1 MLVHE
6 PVAARA
12 TALLAA
18 IREGDQDAASE
29 YYALLFPVL
38 FEQAKRR
45 GRLLASRI
53 PGGST
58 LPSIR
63 PADLEDVAS
72 RAAEFAVERARGNAH
87 RFDPSR
93 GDGASWA
100 LGALPA
106 AYLDAA
112 RSVTGDRRV
121 GAGAEILV
129 DDLAEQV
136 DRQGPPLAVTS
147 DPETIVIARDELDRA
162 LAELTEDERYVVI
175 AKLHFGLSYAEIALY
190 RFHDAQRT
198 KQVDHLLQSARR
210 KLEAAERRWREE

>member
-18 IREGDQDAASE
+18 IRGGDEAAASE
-29 YYALLFPVL
+29 YYALLFQVL
-38 FEQAKRR
+38 FDQAKRR
-45 GRLLASRI
+45 GRLLASRV

-58 LPSIR
+58 LPPIR
-63 PADLEDVAS
+63 IADLEDVAAL
-72 RAAEFAVERARGNAH
+72 AAEFALERARGNAH

-112 RSVTGDRRV
+112 RSVTQSRRV
-121 GAGAEILV
+121 HSEAELLV
-129 DDLAEQV
+129 DDLADEV
-136 DRQGPPLAVTS
+136 ERQGAPLAVTT
-147 DPETIVIARDELDRA
+147 DPESIVIARDELDRL
-162 LAELTEDERYVVI
+162 LAELTEDERYVVL
-175 AKLHFGLSYAEIALY
+175 AKMHLGLSYAEIALY
-190 RFHDAQRT
+190 RFHDPSRT
-198 KQVDHLLQSARR
+198 KHVDHLLQSSRR
-210 KLEAAERRWREE
+210 KLDAAERRWREE

>member
-12 TALLAA
+12 TALLEA
-18 IREGDQDAASE
+18 IREGDEAAASE

-38 FEQAKRR
+38 FDQAKRR

-58 LPSIR
+58 LPPIR
-63 PADLEDVAS
+63 TADLEDVAALAS
-72 RAAEFAVERARGNAH
+72 EFALERARGNAH
-87 RFDPSR
+87 RFDRNR

-112 RSVTGDRRV
+112 RSVTQSRRV
-121 GAGAEILV
+121 HAGAELLV
-129 DDLAEQV
+129 DDLAGEV
-136 DRQGPPLAVTS
+136 ERQGAPLAVTT
-147 DPETIVIARDELDRA
+147 DPEAIAIARDELDRA
-162 LAELTEDERYVVI
+162 LAELTEDERYVVL
-175 AKLHFGLSYAEIALY
+175 AKMHLGLSYAEIALY
-190 RFHDAQRT
+190 RFHDASRV

-210 KLEAAERRWREE
+210 KLDAAERRWREE